1 MLLLVSSGRGA
12 QLHTRSASRA
22 LASRGANVVRSARQ
36 RMSERVGMMADDGAS
51 PGPRGVFRGVSDRSK
66 PKRKVCVHVGFLGS
80 NYHGMLYQES
90 GIPTIERE
98 LFGALNLWGGIS
110 DDNADAPSKVGW
122 QRASRTDKGVH
133 AIGATVSLKL
143 LLADEQLESQPSVDD
158 PTAMLHRARSAHAC
172 APHALALACADIR
185 VWSIQRTRS
194 GFDAY
199 DHCSARRCALRPRPR
214 SNSIGGSAP
223 CATAVRG

>member
-158 PTAMLHRARSAHAC
+158 PTAMLNCVKPQDIDELNKFLPEGTSTAASDRPPDRPTDCAPRALGSRMRSPCTCTCLCRHPRLEHPAHA
-172 APHALALACADIR
+172 LWL
-185 VWSIQRTRS
+185 
-194 GFDAY
+194 
-199 DHCSARRCALRPRPR
+199 
-214 SNSIGGSAP
+214 
-223 CATAVRG
+223 